1 MAIRRETAEHLFST
15 ISLDGATHFLCN
27 GLKIVRTEM
36 NPHVLAYNLR
46 WMMATIGVGRLRTSI
61 LAAQGQKLRVATLQ

>member
-1 MAIRRETAEHLFST
+1 
-15 ISLDGATHFLCN
+15 
-27 GLKIVRTEM
+27 
-36 NPHVLAYNLR
+36 LANNLR